1 MDSTS
6 LEPSLYTVKAVFIL
20 DNDGNRLL
28 SKYYDPELYSSMKDQ
43 RNFEKN
49 IFNKTHKA
57 DSSGKVALKSVSPHP
72 FHRGCL
78 TVLMEISST
87 AQLMLMSV
95 LNCLFDCLSQILR
108 INRPEEDPA
117 RRTWRH
123 PGHHQTAS
131 HRPQPAIHTYPPP
144 VSPIVQ
150 SFLSFSSGPPTCPS
164 YSPCP
169 TILQSHVSLDSDFS
183 DCEDGPDLVNLLS
196 DSESDTDL
204 DFSGSFPSLSRPRQ
218 FLSRLPVSNPSESKS
233 FPSDLF
239 LGTRLAIYPGPP
251 HGGQRRRPSKGQ
263 ILPPR
268 CFSPVH
274 KSLNLSPVP
283 TRCSTAPI
291 KSRLVK
297 PAPKPPCSVQAIFS
311 SSPSRDLV
319 HSSTPVPS
327 TPKPQ
332 WRQAEEATAGP
343 VPAPRQL
350 RQAPVPAPRQLR

>member
-1 MDSTS
+1 MASPWTPPKC
-6 LEPSLYTVKAVFIL
+6 LPPSSACHPYL
-20 DNDGNRLL
+20 
-28 SKYYDPELYSSMKDQ
+28 PSS
-43 RNFEKN
+43 N
-49 IFNKTHKA
+49 
-57 DSSGKVALKSVSPHP
+57 
-72 FHRGCL
+72 
-78 TVLMEISST
+78 
-87 AQLMLMSV
+87 
-95 LNCLFDCLSQILR
+95 
-108 INRPEEDPA
+108 
-117 RRTWRH
+117 
-123 PGHHQTAS
+123 
-131 HRPQPAIHTYPPP
+131 
-144 VSPIVQ
+144 
-150 SFLSFSSGPPTCPS
+150 
-164 YSPCP
+164 
-169 TILQSHVSLDSDFS
+169 SDFS

-239 LGTRLAIYPGPP
+239 LGTRLAIYLGPP
-251 HGGQRRRPSKGQ
+251 RGGQRRRPSKGQ

-274 KSLNLSPVP
+274 KSLNFSPVP
-283 TRCSTAPI
+283 THCSTTPI

-297 PAPKPPCSVQAIFS
+297 PAPKPPCSVPAIFP

-350 RQAPVPAPRQLR
+350 RQAPVPAPRQLRQAPVPAPRQLRQAPVPAPRQLRQAPAPAALVQRAQPVPAPAALVQRPPPVPAPAALVQRPPPVLAPAALVQRPPPVLAPAALVQVIVFLQI